1 MKYKHLKC
9 FTAAIFFLI
18 AGFLFSGESESGL
31 LLYNVES
38 PSSEEGLQTET
49 ALEHS
54 EREVES
60 ETEERIRVHV
70 CGAVKKA
77 GVYTLLKGAIAA
89 DAVMAAGG
97 ASADAALDCLNL
109 AQAVA
114 DGEQIYVPSVKETG
128 ETHSLYISGKGEGD
142 ASGKVNINTA
152 DESQL
157 MTLSGIG
164 QSRAQAILAYRNEHG
179 SFQSI
184 EEIMNV
190 PGIKEGA
197 FTKIRDSIRV

>member
-1 MKYKHLKC
+1 MKYKHLKW
-9 FTAAIFFLI
+9 FTAAIFILI
-18 AGFLFSGESESGL
+18 AGFLFSGERESGL
-31 LLYNVES
+31 LLYNEERL
-38 PSSEEGLQTET
+38 SSEESLQTET
-49 ALEHS
+49 AQEYS
-54 EREVES
+54 ESEMES
-60 ETEERIRVHV
+60 ETEETIRVHV

-89 DAVMAAGG
+89 DAVSAAGG
-97 ASADAALDCLNL
+97 PAQDAALDCLNL
-109 AQAVA
+109 AQTVEN
-114 DGEQIYVPSVKETG
+114 GEQIYVPSVKETG
-128 ETHSLYISGKGEGD
+128 ETHTLSLSGTGGGD

-164 QSRAQAILAYRNEHG
+164 QSRAQAILAYRSEHG
-179 SFQSI
+179 KFQSI

-197 FTKIRDSIRV
+197 FTKIKDSIRI